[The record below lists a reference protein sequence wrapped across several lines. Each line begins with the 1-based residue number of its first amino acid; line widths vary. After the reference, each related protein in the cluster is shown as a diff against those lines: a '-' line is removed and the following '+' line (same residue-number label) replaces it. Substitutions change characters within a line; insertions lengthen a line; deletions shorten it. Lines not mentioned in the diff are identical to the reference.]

1 MTRSAT
7 ATMSWDASSADRS
20 TASPPPRPTMNW
32 AGRHR
37 LGTFN
42 TTYVNQTS
50 RVQSVGY
57 PNGHSTSYDYFP
69 NSGDRRLQQ
78 ILNQKT
84 TREHL
89 GSYAAEMPRAPQPQT
104 GRVNEITVNHGS
116 LVYVTDAERRRADFV
131 LNKSLWIALTC
142 CAALGIVKV
151 HWKQGMES
159 NHRKDRDH

>member
-1 MTRSAT
+1 
-7 ATMSWDASSADRS
+7 
-20 TASPPPRPTMNW
+20 MNW

-159 NHRKDRDH
+159 NHRKDRDHPRVRS